1 MQQINDFKIAIS
13 TLRSTKA
20 SLKALFG
27 ELNLIS
33 ENYKNS
39 INIAKKNK
47 FFESYIEQLE
57 LRYNERN
64 IEIKDIKVIL
74 NNFISKIDKH
84 IDVLIDLEKTA
95 NSGD

>member
-20 SLKALFG
+20 SLKALLG
-27 ELNLIS
+27 ELNLIR

-47 FFESYIEQLE
+47 FFESYIEELE
-57 LRYNERN
+57 LRYNKRN
-64 IEIKDIKVIL
+64 IEINEIKVIL

-84 IDVLIDLEKTA
+84 INILIDLEKTA
-95 NSGD
+95 KSG